1 MIMIHSY
8 QTQKKSLGV
17 CSASTMNK
25 ATTSSVLILVALL
38 AVSVTPAILQQQSS
52 GQTRRLTTSTN
63 QSVNFAQLFEQ
74 KFAPSSYLGTPG
86 VSVVY
91 QSPTTVI
98 LQGHA
103 KTLNTKIAL
112 VNNQQRWQAVEI
124 VDMDSQ

>member
-1 MIMIHSY
+1 MD
-8 QTQKKSLGV
+8 
-17 CSASTMNK
+17 K
-25 ATTSSVLILVALL
+25 ATSFSVLIVVTLMAFSITL
-38 AVSVTPAILQQQSS
+38 AIVQQQSS

-63 QSVNFAQLFEQ
+63 VNFAQLFEQ
-74 KFAPSSYLGTPG
+74 KFASSSYLGTPG

-112 VNNQQRWQAVEI
+112 VNNQQI
-124 VDMDSQ
+124 